1 MIKFVKCTY
10 AEYQKIWLKERI
22 NNFLV
27 VHYNK
32 DLTIDQLTNQFLNYQ
47 ENKNQDYTE
56 VKNIIKEI
64 LEIL

>member
-1 MIKFVKCTY
+1 MIKFYKCTY

-27 VHYNK
+27 VRYNK
-32 DLTIDQLTNQFLNYQ
+32 DLTIDQLTNQFLKLNQ
-47 ENKNQDYTE
+47 KQDYTE

-64 LEIL
+64 LSEL